1 MIYMDLTGYKLYL
14 LAIFEIKTQY
24 VFDFLITML
33 TTLFLLKKLIDKI
46 PWIRGVLSVF
56 SSPSSCLRIGIAV
69 DIMGRRFLRV

>member
-33 TTLFLLKKLIDKI
+33 TTLFAKEIDRLNSLDQCIKLLQ
-46 PWIRGVLSVF
+46 LSLF
-56 SSPSSCLRIGIAV
+56 MLENWNSS
-69 DIMGRRFLRV
+69 

>member
-33 TTLFLLKKLIDKI
+33 TTLFAKEID
-46 PWIRGVLSVF
+46 RQNYL
-56 SSPSSCLRIGIAV
+56 
-69 DIMGRRFLRV
+69 D

>member
-24 VFDFLITML
+24 VFYFLITML
-33 TTLFLLKKLIDKI
+33 TTLFAKEIDRLNSL
-46 PWIRGVLSVF
+46 IRGVLSVF

-69 DIMGRRFLRV
+69 DIMGSRLIRV